1 MKNETNIQTIPQNQ
15 PTVNIKLDK
24 EKQSWWNSLTDKQR
38 QTIVSF
44 SIVLGLSI
52 VSVIAIKFAS
62 NKIRNIVAN
71 NEENNSFG
79 DKQHST
85 WAKQLK
91 MAFDNDGWW
100 GTDENAIR
108 QVLRAVPSQQDF
120 QKVQT
125 SYRKLY
131 KGRNLIEDLTD
142 ELMSTEFNEMLAIIQ
157 AKPERSR
164 AINEGA
170 IYNPHAWATRLY
182 NAMSIYYAGIFP
194 GTDEAAI
201 LAVFN
206 EMTSQKAFQDTE
218 QAYQSLYST
227 SLSEDLDGDLDWS
240 LNWRGIINQK
250 PNQ

>member
-15 PTVNIKLDK
+15 PVTNIVLEK
-24 EKQSWWNSLTDKQR
+24 EKQSWWNSLTEKQR
-38 QTIVSF
+38 QGIVSF
-44 SIVLGLSI
+44 SVVLGISI

-62 NKIRNIVAN
+62 TKIRNIVAN

-108 QVLRAVPSQQDF
+108 QVLRAVPSQEDF
-120 QKVQT
+120 QKIQT

-142 ELMSTEFNEMLAIIQ
+142 ELKATEFNEMLAILQ
-157 AKPERSR
+157 AKPERAR
-164 AINEGA
+164 DAKEGI

-194 GTDEAAI
+194 GTDEDAI
-201 LAVFN
+201 LSVFS
-206 EMTSQKAFQDTE
+206 EMNSQKAFNDTK

-227 SLSEDLDGDLDWS
+227 SLEDDLDGDLDWS
-240 LNWRGIINQK
+240 LNWREIINKK